1 MSVTLTSTDAPA
13 DQPELNADEQESLA
27 VAEANESE
35 QQQLLAGKFDSPASL
50 EQAYLELQKKLGEPR
65 DEVQATEDEGESAE
79 TESEETND
87 SEDSDPD
94 LLTDAQAEELYKMVG
109 GEKEYRNMIDWA
121 GNSLSQDE
129 IEMYDAV
136 MATGNANS
144 IYWAVQA
151 LNNKYTDAVGSEG
164 QLLTGRGSAESNVA
178 FRSQSELVQA
188 MSDPRYDNDPA
199 YRADVMAKLENS
211 DIAFWWL
218 NAHNV
223 LYKSSTF

>member
-27 VAEANESE
+27 LAEANESE

-65 DEVQATEDEGESAE
+65 DEVQATEDEGEPAE
-79 TESEETND
+79 TEPEETDNSDD
-87 SEDSDPD
+87 SNAD

-121 GNSLSQDE
+121 ANSLSQDE

-151 LNNKYTDAVGSEG
+151 LNNKYTDSVGSEAP
-164 QLLTGRGSAESNVA
+164 LLTGRGSSESNAA

-211 DIAFWWL
+211 DLAF
-218 NAHNV
+218 
-223 LYKSSTF
+223 

>member
-1 MSVTLTSTDAPA
+1 MSETLTSTDAPA

-27 VAEANESE
+27 IAEANESE

-50 EQAYLELQKKLGEPR
+50 EKAYLELQKKLGEPR
-65 DEVQATEDEGESAE
+65 DEVQTTEDEGEPAE
-79 TESEETND
+79 TESEETD
-87 SEDSDPD
+87 DSDDPDAD

-109 GEKEYRNMIDWA
+109 GEKEYKNMIDWA
-121 GNSLSQDE
+121 GKSLSQDE

-151 LNNKYTDAVGSEG
+151 LNNKYTDSVGSEAP
-164 QLLTGRGSAESNVA
+164 LLTGRGSSESNA
-178 FRSQSELVQA
+178 TFRSQSELVQA
-188 MSDPRYDNDPA
+188 MSDPRYDKDPA

-211 DIAFWWL
+211 DLAF
-218 NAHNV
+218 
-223 LYKSSTF
+223 

>member
-1 MSVTLTSTDAPA
+1 
-13 DQPELNADEQESLA
+13 
-27 VAEANESE
+27 
-35 QQQLLAGKFDSPASL
+35 
-50 EQAYLELQKKLGEPR
+50 
-65 DEVQATEDEGESAE
+65 
-79 TESEETND
+79 
-87 SEDSDPD
+87 
-94 LLTDAQAEELYKMVG
+94 MVG

-151 LNNKYTDAVGSEG
+151 LNNKYTDSVGSEAP
-164 QLLTGRGSAESNVA
+164 LLTGRGSAESNAA

-188 MSDPRYDNDPA
+188 MSDPRYDSDPA

-211 DIAFWWL
+211 EIAF
-218 NAHNV
+218 
-223 LYKSSTF
+223 